1 MRPSVFFMK
10 RIDRGGK
17 PSSGR
22 LIKSFYLTGNEFL
35 SSAQGITNDGMF
47 YYCTGTFVPVKH
59 CGLAKIDM
67 KTGVVIRAKHRYLP
81 KELKEQDFNHY
92 GGCTY
97 FEGKIYVAVEDLH
110 RQHPCLA
117 VFDAD
122 TLCFTGR
129 YRILGPE
136 IQPNGN
142 LPWCAA
148 DKENRLLYTGYFNDC
163 DHINEFR
170 IDDLEWIR
178 SIPIDRVVQHT
189 QGGEMYDGLIY
200 ISCHDSWKKKHI
212 YAIDPLTGH
221 VSTVMERHAGPH
233 LVESE
238 GLTIC
243 PCEDGSFFHQLD
255 VIYPCGVAIRRYS
268 KD

>member
-1 MRPSVFFMK
+1 MISDIGHPHPSRDYLVNVL
-10 RIDRGGK
+10 RQAGGHYSQDRDHDDGREG
-17 PSSGR
+17 PGPESGSG
-22 LIKSFYLTGNEFL
+22 LLGEVEPY
-35 SSAQGITNDGMF
+35 SAQLG
-47 YYCTGTFVPVKH
+47 
-59 CGLAKIDM
+59 
-67 KTGVVIRAKHRYLP
+67 GVQLRRHDTHPSDSESDLDTVHQVGDRARDHDL
-81 KELKEQDFNHY
+81 
-92 GGCTY
+92 
-97 FEGKIYVAVEDLH
+97 VEDLH

-122 TLCFTGR
+122 TLCFTGQ

-243 PCEDGSFFHQLD
+243 SCEDGSFFHQLD